1 MSIEMTYFGI
11 ERAAVSSLLNA
22 KDSFDPGDHF
32 VTAGIGRFV
41 QVEAAR
47 RHVRTD
53 VALQRRTSLRQ
64 RRVVIRAHIQ
74 LVKVLKQLLQLRLLF
89 QFKNK
94 QQSH

>member
-1 MSIEMTYFGI
+1 MGRTYFGI
-11 ERAAVSSLLNA
+11 ERTAVSSLLNA

-47 RHVRTD
+47 RHVGTD
-53 VALQRRTSLRQ
+53 VALQRRAALRQ
-64 RRVVIRAHIQ
+64 WRVVIRAHIQ
-74 LVKVLKQLLQLRLLF
+74 LVEVLKQNVQLRLLL

-94 QQSH
+94 RQNH